1 MTENI
6 NEKMPVSKKLSD
18 NKEWIYNELSP
29 DNSFDLMW
37 REITVAGKDAALLF
51 VDGFAKDDIMLWI
64 MRRLTSIERDQITP
78 NTFEKIV
85 KKQINYL
92 ETDGVDDLHKVVD
105 TILSGPIALF
115 VDGLD
120 QAIVIDARTYPARG
134 PQEPDL
140 ERVVRGSRDGFV
152 ETIVFNTAL
161 IRRRIRDPKLRMEIM
176 NVGRRSKQDICISYI
191 DDIANPRLVEKVKSK
206 LTEIDI
212 DGLPMAEKSVEEL
225 ITPGSFW
232 NPFPRVRYTERP
244 DVAAQHLLEG
254 HVLIIVDT
262 SPSVIILPATFFH
275 HVQHAE
281 EFREAPPVGAYLRWV
296 RFIGMIGSVFIA
308 PLWLLFSLEP
318 SLLPESL
325 KFIGPTD
332 VGKVGLMWQFL
343 FAQLGI
349 DLMRMAAVHTPSALA
364 TALGLI
370 AAVLIGQV
378 AIDIGLFAPEVI
390 LYMAVAAIGSFA
402 TPSYEMSMANRL
414 VRVALLV
421 GTGLLR
427 LPGFAG
433 VTVLYFMILALTKS
447 FGVPYLW
454 PLIPFN
460 YKAFK
465 SIIIRSPVPI
475 QNLRPSILKPID
487 PDRQPAVA
495 MKPKDDPDEKE

>member
-262 SPSVIILPATFFH
+262 SPSVIILPATFF
-275 HVQHAE
+275 
-281 EFREAPPVGAYLRWV
+281 
-296 RFIGMIGSVFIA
+296 IMCS
-308 PLWLLFSLEP
+308 
-318 SLLPESL
+318 
-325 KFIGPTD
+325 
-332 VGKVGLMWQFL
+332 
-343 FAQLGI
+343 
-349 DLMRMAAVHTPSALA
+349 MRRNFV
-364 TALGLI
+364 
-370 AAVLIGQV
+370 
-378 AIDIGLFAPEVI
+378 
-390 LYMAVAAIGSFA
+390 
-402 TPSYEMSMANRL
+402 
-414 VRVALLV
+414 
-421 GTGLLR
+421 
-427 LPGFAG
+427 
-433 VTVLYFMILALTKS
+433 
-447 FGVPYLW
+447 
-454 PLIPFN
+454 
-460 YKAFK
+460 
-465 SIIIRSPVPI
+465 
-475 QNLRPSILKPID
+475 KPHL
-487 PDRQPAVA
+487 
-495 MKPKDDPDEKE
+495 